1 MSNGKFIL
9 FMKEE
14 VLNRDLRPCWQKQ
27 SRTGLD
33 GEEVHQTL
41 SASSV
46 EIYVSSLMALWKTQ
60 FDAQP
65 LGGTIPP
72 PSRLTGLKNM
82 LKKRNTTGAERRRE
96 QYEEGSSGTGGILAS
111 DIGGHT
117 IRPLLRG
124 ESTYEAARSVHRGD
138 EGHRAGQCY

>member
-1 MSNGKFIL
+1 MSNGKLIL

-14 VLNRDLRPCWQKQ
+14 VLNHDLRPCWQKQ

-60 FDAQP
+60 SDTQP
-65 LGGTIPP
+65 PGGTIPP
-72 PSRLTGLKNM
+72 PSRSIGLQDM
-82 LKKRNTTGAERRRE
+82 LRKRNETEAERRRE
-96 QYEEGSSGTGGILAS
+96 QYVDRGAGTSLDRYSEDELEGAVR
-111 DIGGHT
+111 H
-117 IRPLLRG
+117 
-124 ESTYEAARSVHRGD
+124 
-138 EGHRAGQCY
+138 C